1 MANER
6 FAIGFEYPM
15 EVELSP
21 LAPVGEDGK
30 PMVATKLFLDYIHM
44 SYIDSGAM
52 TLVNKNTRNDR
63 EVEHPIRSDF
73 GKPLG
78 SIHSLSDRPV
88 YNVYTETGRRHIGVR
103 GRVENMAVT
112 IKNTSA
118 LPCRVTAIEQT
129 GTVLGES

>member
-21 LAPVGEDGK
+21 ILPVGDDGK
-30 PMVATKLFLDYIHM
+30 PLVANKLFLDYLHL

-52 TLVNKNTRNDR
+52 NVVNTNTRNGI
-63 EVEHPIRSDF
+63 EQVYPVKSDF

-88 YNVYTETGRRHIGVR
+88 YNVYTESGRRHLGVR
-103 GRVENMAVT
+103 GRVENMTVS
-112 IKNTSA
+112 INNTSA
-118 LPCRVTAIEQT
+118 LPCRVTAVEQT
-129 GTVLGES
+129 GTVLKES